1 MVKLLKCE
9 PSQEKS
15 FLYWKVFRIR
25 LIKLICRCLLLL
37 YRCCRINV
45 LLVTMQVCLG
55 GMVTAL
61 AFYMETLTP
70 TLGIR
75 ECPYWAGIPVSIH
88 YILVAFSNK
97 DCKRVYKYQQL
108 DKKS

>member
-1 MVKLLKCE
+1 
-9 PSQEKS
+9 
-15 FLYWKVFRIR
+15 
-25 LIKLICRCLLLL
+25 
-37 YRCCRINV
+37 
-45 LLVTMQVCLG
+45 MQVCLG

-88 YILVAFSNK
+88 YIHIAFSNK
-97 DCKRVYKYQQL
+97 GYKLVYECQQFEKNL
-108 DKKS
+108 